1 MTKQITSYKELLQEK
16 ARLKTLMAE
25 QELQIKEDW
34 RSLKE
39 ELKPAAVVAG
49 TIRNLFTR
57 KHGIGIAQIGVNLLA
72 DGLIKKVLLAN
83 TGWLTKWLIPFFIKN
98 YASHLSDEPKSLLN
112 KIKAFFKKNGKMH
125 HDTPETQPDQ
135 ETGMDAV

>member
-16 ARLKTLMAE
+16 ARLKALMAE
-25 QELQIKEDW
+25 QELQIKDDW
-34 RSLKE
+34 RLLKE
-39 ELKPAAVVAG
+39 ELKPAALVAT

-57 KHGIGIAQIGVNLLA
+57 KHGTGVGQLGVNLLA

-83 TGWLTKWLIPFFIKN
+83 TGWLTRWLIPFFIKN
-98 YASHLSDEPKSLLN
+98 FASHMTDEPKSLLR

-125 HDTPETQPDQ
+125 HDH

>member
-16 ARLKTLMAE
+16 ARLKVLMAE

-34 RSLKE
+34 RLLKE
-39 ELKPAAVVAG
+39 ELKPATVVAS

-57 KHGIGIAQIGVNLLA
+57 AHGSGVAQFGVNLLA

-83 TGWLTKWLIPFFIKN
+83 TGWLTRWLIPFFIKN
-98 YASHLSDEPKSLLN
+98 YASHMTDEPKSLLS
-112 KIKAFFKKNGKMH
+112 KIKSFFTKNGKMQH
-125 HDTPETQPDQ
+125 ETHPDQ